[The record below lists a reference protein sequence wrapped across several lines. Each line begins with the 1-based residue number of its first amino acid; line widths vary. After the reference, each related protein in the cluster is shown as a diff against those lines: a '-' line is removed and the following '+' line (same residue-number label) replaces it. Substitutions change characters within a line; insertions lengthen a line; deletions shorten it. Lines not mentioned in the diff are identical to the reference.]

1 MIVENV
7 DQEVNGYSTFKIT
20 LWKVD
25 PNEPAIILAEQ
36 KIEVTRD
43 VYVLKNKIHFSQ
55 DGKYIYLVLLE
66 KESRSLWKTIV
77 FDAIELKHAYE
88 LDFDLRNTNVNGK
101 HLKIPI
107 LNLIFR
113 LIYQA
118 RPANA

>member
-77 FDAIELKHAYE
+77 FDAIELKHMYE

-118 RPANA
+118 WPANA